1 MNPALTRHLQ
11 TLGLERAPF
20 PPTPDAAAWF
30 QTARLEAERV
40 EAAHCLRTRAGFVLL
55 TGEIGTGKSTFLR
68 RLLYALGGE
77 GMVTS
82 LVFNTFLQGP
92 DLLAAVLRDFGL
104 EARDTPAADIDT
116 LNRFLVQQWRAQVTC
131 VLMIDDAQ
139 NLTLESLELL
149 RLLTNLETGQEK
161 LLQIVL
167 AGQPELRA
175 NLEQPG
181 IRQLTSRICKHVQLD
196 VLAADEVQRY
206 VHFRLDAAGN
216 PSPGIRL
223 RADAALALHRASGGN
238 PRRIHQI
245 MDRCLYGLYALAG
258 AGAGD
263 RSGTGAYR
271 RRRSRRA
278 PAGTPPAA
286 YTAVACDRRLAGRGA
301 GRDTCLS
308 WRCAAPIRAPSDT
321 PPVAAACRLQASAA
335 SARDDDADWNGCLR
349 RLGQAGVQVQAV
361 TDAWLARLPTREGL
375 CLRGWPRAG
384 RRDGVRGCARRIS
397 SPRRTSVRACCA
409 VQVLLQAEG
418 LYGGTLD
425 GLYGPR
431 MRAAI
436 ARFQQ
441 HSGLPLQ
448 RRARPGDPV
457 PVRHPAGGPRRHFVH
472 FPGNATPW
480 QRLIP
485 PPPAPRPRPPCSA
498 TARAWANACSN
509 AA

>member
-206 VHFRLDAAGN
+206 VHYRLDAAGN

-223 RADAALALHRASGGN
+223 RADAAQALHRASGGN

-245 MDRCLYGLYALAG
+245 MDRCLYGLYGLPAQARVIDPALVRTAAAEAG
-258 AGAGD
+258 ARPLA
-263 RSGTGAYR
+263 R
-271 RRRSRRA
+271 RLRRA
-278 PAGTPPAA
+278 RPSLATAA
-286 YTAVACDRRLAGRGA
+286 SLTGVLAATVLFLALRGA
-301 GRDTCLS
+301 DS
-308 WRCAAPIRAPSDT
+308 RAEDT
-321 PPVAAACRLQASAA
+321 PPVPAPVPAQASAPSTRA
-335 SARDDDADWNGCLR
+335 DDADWNACLR

-361 TDAWLARLPTREGL
+361 TATWLARLPTRDGL
-375 CLRGWPRAG
+375 CLRQLAEGWQAGWRTRLRAE
-384 RRDGVRGCARRIS
+384 DFLAAQDQHAR
-397 SPRRTSVRACCA
+397 VRA
-409 VQVLLQAEG
+409 VQALLQAEG
-418 LYGGTLD
+418 LYAGTLD

-441 HSGLPLQ
+441 RSGLPPSG
-448 RRARPGDPV
+448 APDPATLFLFDTLLAA
-457 PVRHPAGGPRRHFVH
+457 PAAASSTSPETQHH
-472 FPGNATPW
+472 GNG
-480 QRLIP
+480 
-485 PPPAPRPRPPCSA
+485 
-498 TARAWANACSN
+498 
-509 AA
+509 

>member
-1 MNPALTRHLQ
+1 MNPALARHLQ

-68 RLLYALGGE
+68 RLLFSLDGE
-77 GMVTS
+77 GVVTS
-82 LVFNTFLQGP
+82 MVFNTFLQGP

-104 EARDTPAADIDT
+104 DARGTPAADIET

-167 AGQPELRA
+167 AGQPELRD

-206 VHFRLDAAGN
+206 VHYRLDAAGN

-223 RADAALALHRASGGN
+223 RADAAQALHRASGGN

-245 MDRCLYGLYALAG
+245 MDRCLYGLYPLPAQARVIDPALVHTAAAEAG
-258 AGAGD
+258 A
-263 RSGTGAYR
+263 RPLP
-271 RRRSRRA
+271 RRSRRA
-278 PAGTPPAA
+278 RLPLAA
-286 YTAVACDRRLAGRGA
+286 AASLTGALIATLLTFTLRGA
-301 GRDTCLS
+301 DSRADDTLPP
-308 WRCAAPIRAPSDT
+308 RHVALAPAVI
-321 PPVAAACRLQASAA
+321 AA
-335 SARDDDADWNGCLR
+335 SHDDADWNTCLR
-349 RLGQAGVQVQAV
+349 GLGQADVQVQAV
-361 TDAWLARLPTREGL
+361 TDTWLARLPTRDGL
-375 CLRGWPRAG
+375 CLRRLADGWQAGWRTRLRAEDFLAAQDQ
-384 RRDGVRGCARRIS
+384 RARLQ
-397 SPRRTSVRACCA
+397 A
-409 VQVLLQAEG
+409 VQALLHADG
-418 LYGGTLD
+418 LYDGALD

-431 MRAAI
+431 MRTAI
-436 ARFQQ
+436 ALFQQ
-441 HSGLPLQ
+441 RNGLPSSGAPDPATLFLFDILLA
-448 RRARPGDPV
+448 ARTAASPTSPETQ
-457 PVRHPAGGPRRHFVH
+457 HH
-472 FPGNATPW
+472 GNG
-480 QRLIP
+480 
-485 PPPAPRPRPPCSA
+485 
-498 TARAWANACSN
+498 
-509 AA
+509 

>member
-1 MNPALTRHLQ
+1 MNPALARHLQ

-68 RLLYALGGE
+68 RLLFSLDGE
-77 GMVTS
+77 GVVTS
-82 LVFNTFLQGP
+82 MVFNTFLQGP

-104 EARDTPAADIDT
+104 EARGTPAADIET

-167 AGQPELRA
+167 AGQPELRG

-196 VLAADEVQRY
+196 VLAADEVRRY
-206 VHFRLDAAGN
+206 VHYRLDAAGN

-223 RADAALALHRASGGN
+223 RADAAQALHRASGGN

-245 MDRCLYGLYALAG
+245 MDRCLYGLYALPAHARVIDPALVRTAATEAG
-258 AGAGD
+258 A
-263 RSGTGAYR
+263 RPLTR
-271 RRRSRRA
+271 WSRRA
-278 PAGTPPAA
+278 RLPPA
-286 YTAVACDRRLAGRGA
+286 TVASLAGM
-301 GRDTCLS
+301 L
-308 WRCAAPIRAPSDT
+308 AATLLALALRSTNSRADDMPT
-321 PPVAAACRLQASAA
+321 ARAAAPVAAPALHDVDAAWSACLH
-335 SARDDDADWNGCLR
+335 G
-349 RLGQAGVQVQAV
+349 LGQADLQVQAV
-361 TDAWLARLPTREGL
+361 SDAWLARLPSRDDL
-375 CLRGWPRAG
+375 CLRRLPGGWQAGWQARSRAEDFLAAQDQRPRLQAIQ
-384 RRDGVRGCARRIS
+384 A
-397 SPRRTSVRACCA
+397 
-409 VQVLLQAEG
+409 LLHAEG
-418 LYGGTLD
+418 LYDGTLD

-436 ARFQQ
+436 GRFQR
-441 HSGLPLQ
+441 HSGLP
-448 RRARPGDPV
+448 ASGAPDP
-457 PVRHPAGGPRRHFVH
+457 
-472 FPGNATPW
+472 AT
-480 QRLIP
+480 LFLLDTLV
-485 PPPAPRPRPPCSA
+485 A
-498 TARAWANACSN
+498 ARA
-509 AA
+509 AASPTSPETQHHGNG

>member
-1 MNPALTRHLQ
+1 MNPALARHLQ

-68 RLLYALGGE
+68 RLLFSLDGE
-77 GMVTS
+77 GVVTS
-82 LVFNTFLQGP
+82 MVFNTFLQGP

-104 EARDTPAADIDT
+104 EARGTPAADIEI

-167 AGQPELRA
+167 AGQPELRG

-196 VLAADEVQRY
+196 VLAADEVRHY
-206 VHFRLDAAGN
+206 VHYRLDAAGN

-223 RADAALALHRASGGN
+223 RADAAQALHRASGGN

-245 MDRCLYGLYALAG
+245 MDRCLYGLYALPAQARVIDPALIRTAAAEAG
-258 AGAGD
+258 AQPLP
-263 RSGTGAYR
+263 
-271 RRRSRRA
+271 RRSRRA
-278 PAGTPPAA
+278 RLPLATAASLAGMLAATLLALALRSTDSRADDLPAA
-286 YTAVACDRRLAGRGA
+286 R
-301 GRDTCLS
+301 
-308 WRCAAPIRAPSDT
+308 AAT
-321 PPVAAACRLQASAA
+321 PVAAPALH
-335 SARDDDADWNGCLR
+335 DADAAWSACLHG
-349 RLGQAGVQVQAV
+349 LGQADLQVQAV
-361 TDAWLARLPTREGL
+361 SDAWLARLPSRDGL
-375 CLRGWPRAG
+375 CLRRLPEGWQAGWQARSRAEDFLAAQDQRPRLQAIQ
-384 RRDGVRGCARRIS
+384 A
-397 SPRRTSVRACCA
+397 
-409 VQVLLQAEG
+409 LLHAEG
-418 LYGGTLD
+418 LYDGTLD

-436 ARFQQ
+436 GRFQQ
-441 HSGLPLQ
+441 RNGLPPSG
-448 RRARPGDPV
+448 APDP
-457 PVRHPAGGPRRHFVH
+457 
-472 FPGNATPW
+472 AT
-480 QRLIP
+480 LFLFDTLL
-485 PPPAPRPRPPCSA
+485 A
-498 TARAWANACSN
+498 ARA
-509 AA
+509 AASPPSPETHLHGNG

>member
-1 MNPALTRHLQ
+1 MNPALARHLQ
-11 TLGLERAPF
+11 RLGLERAPF

-68 RLLYALGGE
+68 RLLFSLDGE
-77 GMVTS
+77 GVVTS
-82 LVFNTFLQGP
+82 MVFNTFLQGP

-104 EARDTPAADIDT
+104 EARGTPAADIDT

-167 AGQPELRA
+167 AGQPELRD

-206 VHFRLDAAGN
+206 VHYRLEAAGN

-223 RADAALALHRASGGN
+223 RADAAQALHRASGGN

-245 MDRCLYGLYALAG
+245 MDRCLYGLYAQPADQRMIDAALVHTAAAEAG
-258 AGAGD
+258 A
-263 RSGTGAYR
+263 RPLR
-271 RRRSRRA
+271 RRRRILWKKAPLALAASIAGGLVLFALVAALAVRSDASYADDHALPVPAA
-278 PAGTPPAA
+278 PA
-286 YTAVACDRRLAGRGA
+286 
-301 GRDTCLS
+301 
-308 WRCAAPIRAPSDT
+308 
-321 PPVAAACRLQASAA
+321 AAAGQTPGQRWDACLQ
-335 SARDDDADWNGCLR
+335 G
-349 RLGQAGVQVQAV
+349 LGTTAPQVQAV
-361 TDAWLARLPTREGL
+361 SETWLARLPSREGL
-375 CLRGWPRAG
+375 CLRRLPEGWQAG
-384 RRDGVRGCARRIS
+384 WQARLRVEDFLAAADGQAEVL
-397 SPRRTSVRACCA
+397 A
-409 VQVLLQAEG
+409 VQALLRDAG
-418 LYGGTLD
+418 LYDGALD
-425 GLYGPR
+425 GRYGPR

-436 ARFQQ
+436 GRFQQ
-441 HSGLPLQ
+441 HNGLPPSG
-448 RRARPGDPV
+448 APDP
-457 PVRHPAGGPRRHFVH
+457 
-472 FPGNATPW
+472 AT
-480 QRLIP
+480 LLLFDTLL
-485 PPPAPRPRPPCSA
+485 A
-498 TARAWANACSN
+498 ARA
-509 AA
+509 AASPPSPETQHHGNG

>member
-1 MNPALTRHLQ
+1 MNPALARHLQ

-68 RLLYALGGE
+68 RLLVALGGE

-104 EARDTPAADIDT
+104 EARGTPAADIDT
-116 LNRFLVQQWRAQVTC
+116 LNRFLVQQWRAQATC

-245 MDRCLYGLYALAG
+245 MDRCLYGLYAMPAQARVIDPALVRTAAAEAGARPLARRLRRTRPALATAASLAG
-258 AGAGD
+258 VLAATLLALALRGADSRAGD
-263 RSGTGAYR
+263 APPAAAAMPLQATA
-271 RRRSRRA
+271 A
-278 PAGTPPAA
+278 PAG
-286 YTAVACDRRLAGRGA
+286 D
-301 GRDTCLS
+301 
-308 WRCAAPIRAPSDT
+308 
-321 PPVAAACRLQASAA
+321 
-335 SARDDDADWNGCLR
+335 DDDADWSGCLR

-375 CLRGWPRAG
+375 CLQRLADGWQAGWRA
-384 RRDGVRGCARRIS
+384 RLRAEDFLAAQDQRAR
-397 SPRRTSVRACCA
+397 VLA

-418 LYGGTLD
+418 LYGGPLD

-441 HSGLPLQ
+441 HSGLPSSG
-448 RRARPGDPV
+448 APDP
-457 PVRHPAGGPRRHFVH
+457 
-472 FPGNATPW
+472 AT
-480 QRLIP
+480 LFLFDTLL
-485 PPPAPRPRPPCSA
+485 A
-498 TARAWANACSN
+498 ARAATSSTSPETQHHGNG
-509 AA
+509 